1 MATEPQKP
9 APASQEKFLSKN
21 KSQPLPPE
29 NATGNTKL
37 AVKPQPHDDR
47 QFLTN
52 SQLQEILPLSRRSI
66 FEWRRKGIL
75 PSIQVGSKILYHRE
89 SVIAALLR
97 QQHGGTE

>member
-1 MATEPQKP
+1 MIQRTKPESATSNAKL
-9 APASQEKFLSKN
+9 AA
-21 KSQPLPPE
+21 KSQPQHTPGDNLPH
-29 NATGNTKL
+29 G
-37 AVKPQPHDDR
+37 DR

-75 PSIQVGSKILYHRE
+75 PSIQVGSKILYHRD

-97 QQHGGTE
+97 QQRGGLV

>member
-1 MATEPQKP
+1 MIQRTKPESATSNAKL
-9 APASQEKFLSKN
+9 AD
-21 KSQPLPPE
+21 KSQPHHAPGNDLPH
-29 NATGNTKL
+29 G
-37 AVKPQPHDDR
+37 DR

>member
-1 MATEPQKP
+1 MIKRTTPESAT
-9 APASQEKFLSKN
+9 S
-21 KSQPLPPE
+21 
-29 NATGNTKL
+29 NAKL
-37 AVKPQPHDDR
+37 AVKSQPHGDR

-52 SQLQEILPLSRRSI
+52 SELQEILPLSRRSI

>member
-1 MATEPQKP
+1 MKRQSCNPTAEVATD
-9 APASQEKFLSKN
+9 
-21 KSQPLPPE
+21 
-29 NATGNTKL
+29 NTKL
-37 AVKPQPHDDR
+37 AATPQPQHTPGNDLPHRDR

-52 SQLQEILPLSRRSI
+52 AQLQEILPLSRRSI

-97 QQHGGTE
+97 RQDGGIAQ

>member
-1 MATEPQKP
+1 MKTQSITVTPESAT
-9 APASQEKFLSKN
+9 SK
-21 KSQPLPPE
+21 
-29 NATGNTKL
+29 AKL
-37 AVKPQPHDDR
+37 AGKPQPLHTPGNVLPHSDR

-97 QQHGGTE
+97 LQRGNAQ

>member
-1 MATEPQKP
+1 MIQRTKPESATSNAKL
-9 APASQEKFLSKN
+9 AA
-21 KSQPLPPE
+21 KSQPQHTPGDNLPH
-29 NATGNTKL
+29 G
-37 AVKPQPHDDR
+37 DR

-97 QQHGGTE
+97 RQDGGVA

>member
-1 MATEPQKP
+1 MIEQLTPNA
-9 APASQEKFLSKN
+9 AM
-21 KSQPLPPE
+21 SQP
-29 NATGNTKL
+29 KL
-37 AVKPQPHDDR
+37 AATPQPQHTPGNDLPQGDR

-97 QQHGGTE
+97 QQRGGVE

>member
-1 MATEPQKP
+1 MIQRTKPESAT
-9 APASQEKFLSKN
+9 SK
-21 KSQPLPPE
+21 
-29 NATGNTKL
+29 AKL
-37 AVKPQPHDDR
+37 AVKSQPHHATGNVLPHGDR

-97 QQHGGTE
+97 RQDGGVA

>member
-1 MATEPQKP
+1 MIEQSKRESATRNAKLATQ
-9 APASQEKFLSKN
+9 
-21 KSQPLPPE
+21 SQPQHTPGNDLPH
-29 NATGNTKL
+29 G
-37 AVKPQPHDDR
+37 DR

-97 QQHGGTE
+97 RQDGQ

>member
-1 MATEPQKP
+1 MIQRTKPESAT
-9 APASQEKFLSKN
+9 S
-21 KSQPLPPE
+21 
-29 NATGNTKL
+29 NTKL
-37 AVKPQPHDDR
+37 ADKSQPQHTPGNDLPHGDR

-97 QQHGGTE
+97 QQRGGGE

>member
-1 MATEPQKP
+1 MIQRTKPESATSNAKL
-9 APASQEKFLSKN
+9 AA
-21 KSQPLPPE
+21 KSQPQHTPGSDLPH
-29 NATGNTKL
+29 G
-37 AVKPQPHDDR
+37 DR

-97 QQHGGTE
+97 QQDGGVA

>member
-1 MATEPQKP
+1 MEKHPFTKKPESAT
-9 APASQEKFLSKN
+9 S
-21 KSQPLPPE
+21 
-29 NATGNTKL
+29 NAKL
-37 AVKPQPHDDR
+37 AVKPRPHDDR

-97 QQHGGTE
+97 QQQGGVQ

>member
-1 MATEPQKP
+1 MDKQLKRESATRNAKL
-9 APASQEKFLSKN
+9 AD
-21 KSQPLPPE
+21 KSQPQHTPGNDLPH
-29 NATGNTKL
+29 G
-37 AVKPQPHDDR
+37 DR

>member
-1 MATEPQKP
+1 MIKRTKLEPATSNAKL
-9 APASQEKFLSKN
+9 AA
-21 KSQPLPPE
+21 KSQPQHTPGNDLPH
-29 NATGNTKL
+29 G
-37 AVKPQPHDDR
+37 DR

-97 QQHGGTE
+97 RQDGGVAQ

>member
-1 MATEPQKP
+1 MKARSGKAVGMNKHSTPESVTSNAKL
-9 APASQEKFLSKN
+9 AA
-21 KSQPLPPE
+21 KSQPQHTPGNDLPH
-29 NATGNTKL
+29 G
-37 AVKPQPHDDR
+37 DR